1 MPGGRHDSFQDME
14 RSHKIRNNYDLL
26 SSYNYFIPNPLEILA
41 ILFLLLGGALIG
53 NMIAA
58 GFMLLMPGAT
68 SDLLTLISYPV
79 MFIPPMIY
87 ASSRSRS
94 NAMFDE
100 GRTIDA
106 AGHWGN
112 IGMLGC
118 AAMVMVATVALS
130 FLVDIVN
137 SLMPAMPEWLENML
151 KGMTQGHFLINFIC
165 VSVFAPFFEEWLCRG
180 MVLRGLLNY
189 KRRSKADGTI
199 KYGIKPVWAIVISA
213 LFFALIHMNPWQ
225 AIPAFVLGCLFG
237 YVYYRTGSLKLT
249 MLMHFTNNTLALVMG
264 NIDSL
269 KDMDTW
275 LDVFPM
281 WQYCLIALS
290 ALVYLWIFVRTMNLI
305 PLDSPTG
312 NCDETKTM

>member
-53 NMIAA
+53 NVIAA

-189 KRRSKADGTI
+189 KRKSKADGTI
-199 KYGIKPVWAIVISA
+199 KHGIKPVWAIVISA

-237 YVYYRTGSLKLT
+237 
-249 MLMHFTNNTLALVMG
+249 
-264 NIDSL
+264 
-269 KDMDTW
+269 
-275 LDVFPM
+275 
-281 WQYCLIALS
+281 CLL
-290 ALVYLWIFVRTMNLI
+290 
-305 PLDSPTG
+305 
-312 NCDETKTM
+312 

>member
-1 MPGGRHDSFQDME
+1 ME

-53 NMIAA
+53 NVIAA

-137 SLMPAMPEWLENML
+137 SMMPAMPEWLENML

-189 KRRSKADGTI
+189 KRKSKADNHHFS
-199 KYGIKPVWAIVISA
+199 IVLCSHTHESMA
-213 LFFALIHMNPWQ
+213 GHTCFRARMPLRL
-225 AIPAFVLGCLFG
+225 CL
-237 YVYYRTGSLKLT
+237 L
-249 MLMHFTNNTLALVMG
+249 
-264 NIDSL
+264 
-269 KDMDTW
+269 
-275 LDVFPM
+275 
-281 WQYCLIALS
+281 
-290 ALVYLWIFVRTMNLI
+290 
-305 PLDSPTG
+305 
-312 NCDETKTM
+312 

>member
-1 MPGGRHDSFQDME
+1 MKR
-14 RSHKIRNNYDLL
+14 RIRNYNLL
-26 SSYNYFIPNPLEILA
+26 SGYAFYVPGPWDIFALTA
-41 ILFLLLGGALIG
+41 LFLVGALIG
-53 NMIAA
+53 NVI
-58 GFMLLMPGAT
+58 GLLFMLALPESGSEYMM
-68 SDLLTLISYPV
+68 LISYPV
-79 MFIPPMIY
+79 MFIPPMMY
-87 ASSRSRS
+87 AMYKSRGNALFDTGYEMDSRHFGKFGTAAIS
-94 NAMFDE
+94 ILVMLSTLALAFDMDMVNA
-100 GRTIDA
+100 
-106 AGHWGN
+106 
-112 IGMLGC
+112 
-118 AAMVMVATVALS
+118 
-130 FLVDIVN
+130 
-137 SLMPAMPEWLENML
+137 LMPPMPEWLENML
-151 KGMTQGHFLINFIC
+151 KGMTQGKFWVNFLC

-199 KYGIKPVWAIVISA
+199 KHGIKPVWAIVISA

>member
-14 RSHKIRNNYDLL
+14 KSRKIRNNYDLL

-53 NMIAA
+53 NVIAA

-112 IGMLGC
+112 IGMPGC

-137 SLMPAMPEWLENML
+137 SLML
-151 KGMTQGHFLINFIC
+151 KQCLNG
-165 VSVFAPFFEEWLCRG
+165 
-180 MVLRGLLNY
+180 LR
-189 KRRSKADGTI
+189 T
-199 KYGIKPVWAIVISA
+199 
-213 LFFALIHMNPWQ
+213 
-225 AIPAFVLGCLFG
+225 C
-237 YVYYRTGSLKLT
+237 
-249 MLMHFTNNTLALVMG
+249 
-264 NIDSL
+264 
-269 KDMDTW
+269 
-275 LDVFPM
+275 
-281 WQYCLIALS
+281 
-290 ALVYLWIFVRTMNLI
+290 
-305 PLDSPTG
+305 
-312 NCDETKTM
+312 